1 VFQDPNEP
9 KKDPKN
15 LQIMATANITECLT
29 TSIDNCVI
37 SLSCAGCYAV
47 PSVNQIYQCEN
58 GHTICIEC
66 YEVEQLEGAIHC
78 TKCKTKMFK
87 TRYTDFVTNYILPRL
102 SIPCPFFGCSGKTLW
117 AEMETHKR
125 DCEHGKRQ
133 REIELK
139 AAEELER
146 KKQQEGEDFFAEFV
160 DGLEELEDT
169 EQQMQEINIVSPASS
184 PLSTLQEMERL
195 QSL

>member
-1 VFQDPNEP
+1 MFQDPNEP

-66 YEVEQLEGAIHC
+66 YEIEQLEGAIHC

-87 TRYTDFVTNYILPRL
+87 TRYTDFVTNYILPRYVL
-102 SIPCPFFGCSGKTLW
+102 
-117 AEMETHKR
+117 
-125 DCEHGKRQ
+125 
-133 REIELK
+133 
-139 AAEELER
+139 
-146 KKQQEGEDFFAEFV
+146 
-160 DGLEELEDT
+160 
-169 EQQMQEINIVSPASS
+169 NY
-184 PLSTLQEMERL
+184 
-195 QSL
+195 